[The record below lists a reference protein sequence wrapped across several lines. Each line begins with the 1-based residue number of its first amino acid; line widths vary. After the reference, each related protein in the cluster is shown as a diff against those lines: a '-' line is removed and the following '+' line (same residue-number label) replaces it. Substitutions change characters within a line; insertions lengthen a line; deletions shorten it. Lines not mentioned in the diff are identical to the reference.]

1 MFVILN
7 IKNPWVLALLLL
19 SMLTIFG
26 PSPSAEAQ
34 NKCHSKI
41 LITIER
47 GACFGACPIY
57 SAQIHADGTVIYKG
71 GRFVK
76 VIGEKQYKISKGKIK
91 ELVKAFEQAR
101 YFSLKDKYQT
111 DENGNIPTDLPSTTT
126 SICLNGK
133 QKTVVNYYR
142 APKKLGELEQKVE
155 RIGGLEEL
163 IGPR

>member
-1 MFVILN
+1 MFVIPN
-7 IKNPWVLALLLL
+7 IKNPWLLALLSL
-19 SMLTIFG
+19 STLTVFG
-26 PSPSAEAQ
+26 SSSSAEAQ
-34 NKCHSKI
+34 KKCNSKI

-57 SAQIHADGTVIYKG
+57 SAQIHADGTVVYKG

-76 VIGEKQYKISKGKIK
+76 VTGEKRYKISKAKIK

-101 YFSLKDKYQT
+101 YFSFKNKYET

-126 SICLNGK
+126 SICLHGK

-142 APKKLGELEQKVE
+142 APKKLSELEHKIE
-155 RIGGLEEL
+155 RIAGLDEL
-163 IGPR
+163 IGPH